1 MLGVFILKLC
11 TLNKYRPLSVTT
23 LLLSLF
29 SFLATSTSD
38 KLQVKVFSL
47 SGVAES
53 RVDL

>member
-11 TLNKYRPLSVTT
+11 TLINIVTT
-23 LLLSLF
+23 LLLNLF

-38 KLQVKVFSL
+38 KLQVKVFFF